1 LEHGQARADIDES
14 TKMSQTRE
22 RGALMTKLTGN
33 PASLGADAYAG
44 KTVLVTGA
52 SGQIGLNIVGLA
64 LARGARVI
72 GLYNKNAVDF
82 THPQLA
88 WAHADL
94 ASSDSFPSAP
104 ADVLIHTAP
113 IWLLPTGISRFT
125 GGGVRRVIAFSST
138 SIDGKRDSASAAE
151 QAVVQGLVT
160 AEDRLRRIADEIG
173 LQLTILRP
181 TMIYGMGSDGN
192 ISRMARTIRKL
203 GFLPIYNPANGL
215 RQPVQARD
223 LAEAALA
230 AWENPKTFGKRYNL
244 GGNEVLTYRQMV
256 ERLFVH
262 LGMKPR
268 FVPLPFLP
276 QLLDSLNACL
286 PVVHINGDVARRMN
300 RDLAFDNGP
309 ARQDFGYNPRG
320 FLEGDVII

>member
-1 LEHGQARADIDES
+1 M
-14 TKMSQTRE
+14 TQTRQ
-22 RGALMTKLTGN
+22 RDVHITKLAVQ
-33 PASLGADAYAG
+33 PASLGEDAYAG

-52 SGQIGLNIVGLA
+52 SGQVGLNIVGLA

-82 THPQLA
+82 THPRLT

-94 ASSDSFPSAP
+94 ASLDSFPAP
-104 ADVLIHTAP
+104 SADVLIHTAP
-113 IWLLPTGISRFT
+113 IWLLPARLYRFAN
-125 GGGVRRVIAFSST
+125 GGVKRVIAFSST
-138 SIDGKRDSASAAE
+138 SIVGKRDTTSAAE

-160 AEDRLRRIADEIG
+160 AEDRLRRIAEDVGI
-173 LQLTILRP
+173 QLTLLRP
-181 TMIYGMGSDGN
+181 TMIYGMGFDGN

-223 LAEAALA
+223 LAEAALTV
-230 AWENPKTFGKRYNL
+230 WQNPKTFGKTYNL
-244 GGNEVLTYRQMV
+244 AGNEVLTYRQMV

-268 FVPLPFLP
+268 LVSLPFLP
-276 QLLDSLNACL
+276 QFLDFLIACL
-286 PVVHINGDVARRMN
+286 PFAHINGDVARRMN

-309 ARQDFGYNPRG
+309 AREDFGYSPHG
-320 FLEGDVII
+320 FLEGDVTI

>member
-1 LEHGQARADIDES
+1 
-14 TKMSQTRE
+14 MSQPRQRDEHITRLAAQP
-22 RGALMTKLTGN
+22 G
-33 PASLGADAYAG
+33 SLGEDAYAG
-44 KTVLVTGA
+44 KTVLVTGV
-52 SGQIGLNIVGLA
+52 SGQVGLNAAGLA

-72 GLYNKNAVDF
+72 GLYNRNAVDF
-82 THPQLA
+82 THPRLT
-88 WAHADL
+88 WVRADL
-94 ASSDSFPSAP
+94 SSTDSFPAPSAD
-104 ADVLIHTAP
+104 ALIHTAP
-113 IWLLPTGISRFT
+113 IWLLPAGISRFAD
-125 GGGVRRVIAFSST
+125 GGVRRVIAFSST
-138 SIDGKRDSASAAE
+138 SVDGKRETTSAAE
-151 QAVVQGLVT
+151 QAVVQDLVT
-160 AEDRLRRIADEIG
+160 AEDRLRQTADKIG

-181 TMIYGMGSDGN
+181 TMIYGMGLDGN

-230 AWENPKTFGKRYNL
+230 ACGNPKTFGKTYNL
-244 GGNEVLTYRQMV
+244 AGNEVLTYRQMV
-256 ERLFVH
+256 ERLFIH

-286 PVVHINGDVARRMN
+286 PFAHINGDVARRMN
-300 RDLAFDNGP
+300 RDLVFDNAP
-309 ARQDFGYNPRG
+309 AHEDFGYSPHG